1 MRNNQSGLNR
11 LSQADLVCEDAPAFA
26 KASKRKNH
34 RVNLVGVGIDTRLA
48 LRRRISLALV
58 RTANPNEILG
68 ENPLVEG
75 MHGR

>member
-1 MRNNQSGLNR
+1 L
-11 LSQADLVCEDAPAFA
+11 AA
-26 KASKRKNH
+26 
-34 RVNLVGVGIDTRLA
+34 TRLA

-75 MHGR
+75 VHGR